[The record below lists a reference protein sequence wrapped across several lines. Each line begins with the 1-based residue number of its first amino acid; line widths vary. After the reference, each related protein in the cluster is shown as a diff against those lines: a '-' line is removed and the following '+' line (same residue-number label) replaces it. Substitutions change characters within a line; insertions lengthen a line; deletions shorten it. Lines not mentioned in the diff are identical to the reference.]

1 LRIKSGTVYPAARL
15 ADYWVEQ
22 TSVGVFIPVGMIFF
36 AIPSHRLFR
45 TVSGRIDLE
54 EIKAVGLA
62 DRARHAFFHQA
73 FEKETKDLALNSVS
87 SGSSNSE

>member
-1 LRIKSGTVYPAARL
+1 
-15 ADYWVEQ
+15 
-22 TSVGVFIPVGMIFF
+22 
-36 AIPSHRLFR
+36 
-45 TVSGRIDLE
+45 VSGRIDLE

-62 DRARHAFFHQA
+62 GRARHAFFHQA